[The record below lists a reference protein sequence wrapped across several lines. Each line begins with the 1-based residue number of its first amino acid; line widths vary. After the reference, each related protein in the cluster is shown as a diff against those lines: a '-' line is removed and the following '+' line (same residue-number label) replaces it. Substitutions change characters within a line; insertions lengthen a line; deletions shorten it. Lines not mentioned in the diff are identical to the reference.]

1 MKINQLNKRQSLEQ
15 IAKWQ
20 KVLVTF
26 EKLLDELRTREIPD
40 RIIESVNAKIDLF
53 NAFSGSDSQYIL
65 NLKAE
70 KKQILKLVE
79 KELNMV
85 TKNHYQNQWMAVGM
99 CVFGIPFGFVFSQ
112 SFDSLAYI
120 GMGLPFGMLL
130 GIGIGEYKD
139 RKAKEKGLQLD
150 IEG

>member
-40 RIIESVNAKIDLF
+40 RIIEYVNAKIDLF
-53 NAFSGSDSQYIL
+53 NAFSGSDSQYII

-99 CVFGIPFGFVFSQ
+99 CVFGIPLGFVFSQ

-130 GIGIGEYKD
+130 GIGIGAEKD

-150 IEG
+150 IER